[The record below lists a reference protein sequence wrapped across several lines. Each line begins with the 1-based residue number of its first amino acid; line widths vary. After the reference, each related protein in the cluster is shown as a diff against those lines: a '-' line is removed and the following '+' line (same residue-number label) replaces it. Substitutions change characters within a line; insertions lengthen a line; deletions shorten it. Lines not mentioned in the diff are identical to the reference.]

1 MWEKAVMPVWIG
13 RPERPGPRRLFRVGV
28 AVVVLSLLTGTL
40 YILSE
45 PTTQTHHPA
54 RLARVMEDVSSDV
67 TAPEGRVREI
77 RPLVVVM
84 RDMSSGVTV
93 REGRSK
99 DTPELVVDPF
109 PDEPG
114 ESRNTE
120 ERRR

>member
-1 MWEKAVMPVWIG
+1 MPVWIG
-13 RPERPGPRRLFRVGV
+13 RPERPRLRRLLCVGV
-28 AVVVLSLLTGTL
+28 AVAILSLLIMAL
-40 YILSE
+40 HMPSE
-45 PTTQTHHPA
+45 PTTHHPA
-54 RLARVMEDVSSDV
+54 RLAGVTADVSSDV
-67 TAPEGRVREI
+67 TAPEGRAQNI

-109 PDEPG
+109 PDESN
-114 ESRNTE
+114 ESRDTK

>member
-1 MWEKAVMPVWIG
+1 MPVWIG
-13 RPERPGPRRLFRVGV
+13 RPERPRPRRLLRVGV
-28 AVVVLSLLTGTL
+28 ALVISSLLTGAL

-54 RLARVMEDVSSDV
+54 KLAGVMEDVSSDV
-67 TAPEGRVREI
+67 TAPEGRVRDI

-93 REGRSK
+93 REGRAK

-114 ESRNTE
+114 ESRDAE
-120 ERRR
+120 EKRR

>member
-1 MWEKAVMPVWIG
+1 MALHMP
-13 RPERPGPRRLFRVGV
+13 
-28 AVVVLSLLTGTL
+28 
-40 YILSE
+40 SE
-45 PTTQTHHPA
+45 PTTHHPA
-54 RLARVMEDVSSDV
+54 RLAGVTEDVSSDV
-67 TAPEGRVREI
+67 AAPEARVRSI

-109 PDEPG
+109 PDESN
-114 ESRNTE
+114 ESRDTE